1 MDTEK
6 THVEEKSGDKKKNS
20 FNRKEDKV
28 NPLTV
33 QLKDKE
39 AKLHDLLTKE
49 VHLVESKGKEMAGL
63 ISAVDEIED
72 EMHALDKKVE
82 EVEAKMSELQTI
94 KNQLVKD
101 KEDRDKRL
109 GQLLRKKNKLENF
122 ISDTI
127 SENKE
132 TKIQLE
138 KEMGEIKVRLQQ
150 IENSDEAP
158 LNKIVARPENLEL
171 FDYINSQIEAKEKE
185 LECPVCLEVAAAP
198 IFSCEDQHI
207 ICSHCRPKVKHLSS

>member
-6 THVEEKSGDKKKNS
+6 THVEERSGDQKKNS

-49 VHLVESKGKEMAGL
+49 VHLVESKGKEMAGI
-63 ISAVDEIED
+63 ISAVDEVED

-82 EVEAKMSELQTI
+82 EIEAKMSELQL
-94 KNQLVKD
+94 KKDQLVKD
-101 KEDRDKRL
+101 KEVRDNKL
-109 GQLLRKKNKLENF
+109 GELLGKKNKLENF
-122 ISDTI
+122 ITETI

-138 KEMGEIKVRLQQ
+138 KEMEEIKVRLQT
-150 IENSDEAP
+150 SDEAP
-158 LNKIVARPENLEL
+158 LNKFEAQPENLKL

-185 LECPVCLEVAAAP
+185 LECPVCLEVASIP
-198 IFSCEDQHI
+198 IFCCI
-207 ICSHCRPKVKHLSS
+207 